1 MHFQCLIAISKR
13 KSHHCRP
20 GEFCPRQDAPLFILQ
35 LNQCAFLSG
44 SKWGRSGSQQ
54 GQIIGGL
61 LSPVIF
67 RAGTRENSQSANV
80 EIPPEV
86 GAAYMG
92 ELSEEPER
100 SLELRPSITL
110 DERVSREVKAMQ
122 FQ

>member
-1 MHFQCLIAISKR
+1 M
-13 KSHHCRP
+13 
-20 GEFCPRQDAPLFILQ
+20 
-35 LNQCAFLSG
+35 
-44 SKWGRSGSQQ
+44 
-54 GQIIGGL
+54 
-61 LSPVIF
+61 IF